1 MSDAALLDLSGV
13 SKRFGARE
21 ALAGVDLVVRRGVV
35 HGLLGPN
42 GAGKTTL
49 LRIALGLARADS
61 GSVRLMGRPLA
72 WPDARLPDGVAGF
85 VDAPSFYPYLSG
97 RENLGLFARL
107 DCAAASATRV
117 TACLEEAGLGR
128 AADSAVGGYS
138 AGMRQRLGL
147 AAALMRDP
155 SLLLLD
161 EPTSSLDP
169 AGARDVRNR
178 IAALAR
184 GGAAVVFSS
193 HDMAELE
200 DLCAEFTVLRNGCTV
215 FCGTRDEF
223 AARAGRDV
231 HALRT
236 SDDAGAEAVAR
247 ECAGVTVSAAAGG
260 GLDVEA
266 DTPSLDAY
274 VIALG
279 RRGVAVRSLVRRIR
293 AIESRFLELTQ

>member
-1 MSDAALLDLSGV
+1 
-13 SKRFGARE
+13 
-21 ALAGVDLVVRRGVV
+21 V

-49 LRIALGLARADS
+49 LRIALGLTRADA
-61 GSVRLMGRPLA
+61 GSVRLMGRPLV
-72 WPDARLPDGVAGF
+72 WPDAGLPTGVAGF

-97 RENLGLFARL
+97 RDNLRLLARL
-107 DCAAASATRV
+107 DGVDASTSV
-117 TACLEEAGLGR
+117 TACLNEAGLAG

-184 GGAAVVFSS
+184 DGAAVVFSS

-200 DLCAEFTVLRNGCTV
+200 DLCSELTVLHEGRRV
-215 FCGTRDEF
+215 FSGTRAEF
-223 AARAGRDV
+223 AARAGHDV
-231 HALRT
+231 YALST
-236 SDDAGAEAVAR
+236 SDDPLAATVAR
-247 ECAGVTVSAAAGG
+247 ACAGVAISASADGG
-260 GLDVEA
+260 FDVEA

-279 RRGVAVRSLVRRIR
+279 RHGVAVRSLVRRVR
-293 AIESRFLELTQ
+293 SLETRFLELTR

>member
-1 MSDAALLDLSGV
+1 MSDAPLLELAGV
-13 SKRFGARE
+13 SKRFGKRE

-49 LRIALGLARADS
+49 LRIALGLTRAHA
-61 GSVRLMGRPLA
+61 GSVRVMGRPLA
-72 WPDARLPDGVAGF
+72 WPDARLPIGVAGF

-97 RENLGLFARL
+97 RDNLRL
-107 DCAAASATRV
+107 LAHLDGVDAAARV
-117 TACLEEAGLGR
+117 PVYLKEAGLAG

-147 AAALMRDP
+147 AAALMRNP

-169 AGARDVRNR
+169 SGARDVRNR
-178 IAALAR
+178 ISALAR
-184 GGAAVVFSS
+184 EGAAVVFSS

-200 DLCAEFTVLRNGCTV
+200 DLCSELTVLHNGRVV
-215 FCGTRDEF
+215 FSGTRAAF
-223 AARAGRDV
+223 AACAGRD
-231 HALRT
+231 LYSLQT
-236 SDDAGAEAVAR
+236 SDDALAVTVAR
-247 ECAGVTVSAAAGG
+247 ECPGIAISAAADRGFE
-260 GLDVEA
+260 VEA

-279 RRGVAVRSLVRRIR
+279 RHGVAVRSLVRHARSL
-293 AIESRFLELTQ
+293 ETRFLELTR